1 MLFLFVEVFGVVVST
16 EFKHLWILVDIPRQ
30 SPGICHRFFRMSTEI
45 EV

>member
-16 EFKHLWILVDIPRQ
+16 ELKHLLILVGIPRQ
-30 SPGICHRFFRMSTEI
+30 SPEIYHRIFRMSTEI